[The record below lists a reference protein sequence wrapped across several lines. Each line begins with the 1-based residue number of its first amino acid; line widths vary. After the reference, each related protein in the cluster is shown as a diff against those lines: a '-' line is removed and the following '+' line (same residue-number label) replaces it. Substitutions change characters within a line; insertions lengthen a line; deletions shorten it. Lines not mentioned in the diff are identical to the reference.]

1 MTESDWIIIN
11 GIISIAVTAL
21 STIIAVLIIEKK
33 VVSVNQRWLIYGLIF
48 FVGIII
54 AAVFPMKTLDN
65 GRLELRTI
73 TLIGICISGLS
84 LFSFLISNFLLYEK
98 SIGKRMVENARKY
111 AVELALSVQGIP
123 EDKKYDFKKLN
134 FTYSGFLDNRWGILL
149 YDEEKRSRSNSNS
162 EKSRNLN
169 FYHYKIRLSKNKA
182 CVIRIFEKKE
192 PYNYV
197 ASPNETL
204 LKTNIPEIDNA
215 FYIFC
220 SGSENSILNLIKQ
233 ETFKNLLLK
242 NKSLFEYG
250 LKVNTEPEIIHLCVR
265 SLHPNF
271 GIFTDNFKVE
281 FEYHLQK
288 KKEHIQFLKEFVLYF
303 DEA

>member
-1 MTESDWIIIN
+1 MSASDWIIIQ
-11 GIISIAVTAL
+11 GIISLAITL
-21 STIIAVLIIEKK
+21 IIFIIAALIIERKFE
-33 VVSVNQRWLIYGLIF
+33 SDNQKWAFYGIVFLVGLLIA
-48 FVGIII
+48 II
-54 AAVFPMKTLDN
+54 FPMSTN
-65 GRLELRTI
+65 GGGRIELRTI
-73 TLIGICISGLS
+73 SLVGISLCALS
-84 LFSFLISNFLLYEK
+84 VFAFLTSYFIFYEK
-98 SIGKRMVENARKY
+98 SIGKRMVKNARKY
-111 AVELALSVQGIP
+111 AAELGLNVNGIP
-123 EDKKYDFKKLN
+123 NDKKYDFKKLY

-204 LKTNIPEIDNA
+204 LKTNLPEIDNA

-220 SGSENSILNLIKQ
+220 SGGENSFLNLIKQ

-250 LKVNTEPEIIHLCVR
+250 LKVNTEPEIVHLCVR

-271 GIFTDNFKVE
+271 GIFTDNFKIE
-281 FEYHLQK
+281 FDYHLQK
-288 KKEHIQFLKEFVLYF
+288 KKEHIQFLKEFVLFF